1 MSEINGLITFE
12 SNECAESEIYRLFAL
27 SSTRSVSMKHL
38 SMFFLLF
45 RLLPTIVPSN
55 FFSISPASLAYTSA
69 TALTSSEVYMSTYP
83 VTRTE
88 YFEQGSSL
96 CRRKFGSFGA
106 PAYNIDPPGFS
117 SGVDARTEV
126 SDDEMEMRYAM
137 GLESKKGGK
146 GKRRKEEEEVTSGN
160 WGGRRRRTTGLGGF

>member
-1 MSEINGLITFE
+1 MSRERDLQALCPVEYEIGIYEAFE
-12 SNECAESEIYRLFAL
+12 YVF
-27 SSTRSVSMKHL
+27 
-38 SMFFLLF
+38 FFL
-45 RLLPTIVPSN
+45 PSLQLSPLT
-55 FFSISPASLAYTSA
+55 FFISPASPAYTSA

-83 VTRTE
+83 ITRAE
-88 YFEQGSSL
+88 YFEHGSSV

-106 PAYNIDPPGFS
+106 PAYNVYPPGFS
-117 SGVDARTEV
+117 SGADASTEA

-160 WGGRRRRTTGLGGF
+160 WGGRRRRTIGLGGL

>member
-1 MSEINGLITFE
+1 MSEINRPVTFG
-12 SNECAESEIYRLFAL
+12 SNEYSESEICRLFAL
-27 SSTRSVSMKHL
+27 SSMRSVSTKHL
-38 SMFFLLF
+38 SKFFPPF
-45 RLLPTIVPSN
+45 PTTASSN
-55 FFSISPASLAYTSA
+55 IFISPASPTYTSA
-69 TALTSSEVYMSTYP
+69 TALTSSEIYMSTYP
-83 VTRTE
+83 ITRAE
-88 YFEQGSSL
+88 YFEHGSTI

-117 SGVDARTEV
+117 SGVDAAAEV

-160 WGGRRRRTTGLGGF
+160 WGGRRRRTMGLGGL